1 MAYSTANE
9 DKDTFQIAVK
19 NNVLHVYL
27 CSIVHLPVVNRLNAL
42 HGFLAEQRS
51 EDVGGQEA
59 AGTSLGRVGDSMQRS
74 FLNLQIEVFVDQFTK
89 VQTKVLKVQTKVQNL
104 QIEAFCCSN
113 DKSSSPLLMVPHQE
127 VELKKSI
134 SGTDYWTFLL
144 FVLLAA

>member
-27 CSIVHLPVVNRLNAL
+27 CSTVHLPVVDRLNAL

-59 AGTSLGRVGDSMQRS
+59 AGTSLGRVGVSKQRS
-74 FLNLQIEVFVDQFTK
+74 
-89 VQTKVLKVQTKVQNL
+89 VQNL
-104 QIEAFCCSN
+104 QIEAFCCSI
-113 DKSSSPLLMVPHQE
+113 DKSSSPLLMVPRQE

-144 FVLLAA
+144 LLVLLAA

>member
-1 MAYSTANE
+1 M
-9 DKDTFQIAVK
+9 
-19 NNVLHVYL
+19 
-27 CSIVHLPVVNRLNAL
+27 VNRLNAL

-144 FVLLAA
+144 LFVVLAA

>member
-1 MAYSTANE
+1 MCYIYIYV
-9 DKDTFQIAVK
+9 Q
-19 NNVLHVYL
+19 
-27 CSIVHLPVVNRLNAL
+27 LPVVDRLNAL

-51 EDVGGQEA
+51 EDVRGQEA

-74 FLNLQIEVFVDQFTK
+74 
-89 VQTKVLKVQTKVQNL
+89 VQNL

-144 FVLLAA
+144 LFVLLAA

>member
-1 MAYSTANE
+1 
-9 DKDTFQIAVK
+9 
-19 NNVLHVYL
+19 
-27 CSIVHLPVVNRLNAL
+27 
-42 HGFLAEQRS
+42 
-51 EDVGGQEA
+51 
-59 AGTSLGRVGDSMQRS
+59 MQRS

-104 QIEAFCCSN
+104 QIEAFCCSIDKSSDKSSKSSDKSSESTDRGFLLLTI